1 MKHSVLKLANWWNGE
16 FVNWWNGE
24 FVNWW
29 NGELANW
36 YIVHRSATHV

>member
-16 FVNWWNGE
+16 LVNWWNGE